1 MVTVVVAIISALEI
15 IISIILTNIQIKKLN
30 NNEQIQKTK
39 RLKYLSRFFFIWS
52 EINNI
57 IYYFLIFFSEI

>member
-30 NNEQIQKTK
+30 NHKQIQKTK
-39 RLKYLSRFFFIWS
+39 RLKYLSRFFIWS

>member
-39 RLKYLSRFFFIWS
+39 RLKYLSRFFLFGQK
-52 EINNI
+52 
-57 IYYFLIFFSEI
+57 

>member
-30 NNEQIQKTK
+30 NNEQIQKK
-39 RLKYLSRFFFIWS
+39 SDL
-52 EINNI
+52 NI
-57 IYYFLIFFSEI
+57 

>member
-39 RLKYLSRFFFIWS
+39 RLKYLSRFFYLVR
-52 EINNI
+52 NNQHNLL
-57 IYYFLIFFSEI
+57 FFNIF